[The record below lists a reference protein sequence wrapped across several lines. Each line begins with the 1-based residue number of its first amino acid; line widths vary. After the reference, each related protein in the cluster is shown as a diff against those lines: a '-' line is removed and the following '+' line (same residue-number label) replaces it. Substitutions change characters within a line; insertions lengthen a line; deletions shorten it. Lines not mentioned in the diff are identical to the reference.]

1 MKFSKSY
8 RVEPGRRI
16 HLDDIDPDGRDG
28 LLDKQEAEPLI
39 QHYADRLRDLQYRLY
54 AESGRSLLI
63 CLQALDAGGKDG
75 TIRHVLGYMNPQ
87 GCRVQAFKQP
97 TPEEQGHDF
106 LWRAHR
112 AVPARGEVVIF
123 NRSYYE
129 DVLVTRVHGMID
141 EKTCER
147 RFDAIQQFE
156 HHLSEH
162 GTHILKF
169 YLHISKEEQL
179 QRLRR
184 RLDDPNRWWKVTE
197 SDFLE
202 RKYWKNYQSAFEDV
216 FYHCSSKAAP
226 WFIVPSNQKWYRN
239 LIVSRVVVE
248 YLESMDLKLPEPT
261 ADIGAIRRKYCEAS
275 IEPIVPCKK

>member
-1 MKFSKSY
+1 MKFSHKY
-8 RVEPGRRI
+8 RVKLRQHI
-16 HLDDIDPDGRDG
+16 SLNDVDPDGREG

-39 QHYADRLRDLQYRLY
+39 QHYAERLRDLQYRLY

-97 TPEEQGHDF
+97 TPEEQSHDF

-141 EKTCER
+141 KKACR
-147 RFDAIQQFE
+147 QRFRAIKQFE
-156 HHLSEH
+156 KHLADH

-169 YLHISKEEQL
+169 YLHISKQEQL
-179 QRLRR
+179 QRLQR

-202 RKYWKNYQSAFEDV
+202 RKYWQDYQHAFEDV
-216 FYHCSSKAAP
+216 FFHCNSKKSP
-226 WFIVPSNQKWYRN
+226 WFIIPSNYKWYRN
-239 LIVSRVVVE
+239 LIVSRIVVE
-248 YLESMDLKLPEPT
+248 YLDSMDLQLPEPS
-261 ADIGAIRRKYCEAS
+261 ADIEAIRKTFCS
-275 IEPIVPCKK
+275 NGCV

>member
-1 MKFSKSY
+1 MKFSHKY
-8 RVEPGRRI
+8 RVKLRQHI
-16 HLDDIDPDGRDG
+16 SLNDVDPDGREG

-39 QHYADRLRDLQYRLY
+39 QHYAERLRDLQYRLY

-97 TPEEQGHDF
+97 TPEEQSHDF

-141 EKTCER
+141 KKTCR
-147 RFDAIQQFE
+147 QRFRAIKQFE
-156 HHLSEH
+156 KHLADH

-169 YLHISKEEQL
+169 YLHISKQEQL
-179 QRLRR
+179 QRLQR

-202 RKYWKNYQSAFEDV
+202 RKYWQDYQHAFEDV
-216 FYHCSSKAAP
+216 FFHCNSKKSP
-226 WFIVPSNQKWYRN
+226 WFIIPSNYKWYRN
-239 LIVSRVVVE
+239 LIVSRIVVE
-248 YLESMDLKLPEPT
+248 YLDSMDLQLPEPS
-261 ADIGAIRRKYCEAS
+261 ADIEAIRKTFCS
-275 IEPIVPCKK
+275 NGCV